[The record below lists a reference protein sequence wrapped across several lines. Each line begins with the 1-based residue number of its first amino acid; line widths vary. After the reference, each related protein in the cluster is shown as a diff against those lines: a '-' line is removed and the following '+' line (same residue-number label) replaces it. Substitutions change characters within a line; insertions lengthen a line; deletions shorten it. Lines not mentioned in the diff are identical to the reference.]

1 MLIGTKN
8 RFGIYMGCIWI
19 IMYEIVF
26 SQKHCVHLI
35 EIRLLNAKTYHYSNP
50 MQDML
55 IQYRNLQH

>member
-8 RFGIYMGCIWI
+8 RSGIYMGSIWI
-19 IMYEIVF
+19 IMYEIDF

-35 EIRLLNAKTYHYSNP
+35 AKLNAKTYHYSNP
-50 MQDML
+50 MQDMF